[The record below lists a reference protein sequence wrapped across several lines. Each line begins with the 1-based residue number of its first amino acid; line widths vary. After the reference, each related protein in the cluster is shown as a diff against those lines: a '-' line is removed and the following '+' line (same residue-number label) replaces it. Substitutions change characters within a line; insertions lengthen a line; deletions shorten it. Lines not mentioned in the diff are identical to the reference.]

1 MLQRTA
7 VVIVLSIMIMSISG
21 CITNH
26 NRLKSLVSSSIS
38 LRLRKLS
45 AMNMNMSLN
54 KSNSS
59 INSNNDSGN
68 SKNNDNTNNM
78 NEKENNMK
86 KDLSYEYIDSGNRKR
101 LERFGDQLVIRSCP
115 SAIWEKKLSLSNEW
129 DESKNNTIVYEGTSG
144 HVGKWKMNDNAIDTN
159 NWYVK
164 FHDYQLFS
172 LEPSDMGQIGI
183 FPEQEKNWQTIRTLL
198 QKHRASSIESN
209 VTSHTTTCVLN
220 GFAYTGG
227 STTAA
232 LGVERVEV
240 VHLDAAKSAIE
251 WAKRNVAMSNVH
263 PTSKV
268 RWIVDDCMT
277 FLEREIKRN
286 KKYDA
291 LIFDPPA
298 FGRGK
303 GGSIWK
309 LDKDMHSLV
318 ETFPKLLSDN
328 PCFILLSC
336 HDLYW
341 TPMRLADILQSTL
354 RSSGY
359 KKGRV
364 DCGEMILRSTRG
376 GSSLP
381 LGAFALWSNLSSK

>member
-1 MLQRTA
+1 
-7 VVIVLSIMIMSISG
+7 
-21 CITNH
+21 
-26 NRLKSLVSSSIS
+26 
-38 LRLRKLS
+38 
-45 AMNMNMSLN
+45 MNS
-54 KSNSS
+54 
-59 INSNNDSGN
+59 
-68 SKNNDNTNNM
+68 
-78 NEKENNMK
+78 
-86 KDLSYEYIDSGNRKR
+86 SYEYIDSGNRKR
-101 LERFGDQLVIRSCP
+101 LERFGDKLVIRSCP
-115 SAIWEKKLSLSNEW
+115 SAIWERKLSLSEWNE
-129 DESKNNTIVYEGTSG
+129 SNNSTIVYEGTSG
-144 HVGKWKMNDNAIDTN
+144 HAGKWKMNDDTIN
-159 NWYVK
+159 SNWYVK
-164 FHDYQLFS
+164 FHEDQLFL

-183 FPEQEKNWQTIRTLL
+183 FPEQQRNWQMISKLL
-198 QKHRASSIESN
+198 QKYKVSN
-209 VTSHTTTCVLN
+209 INSNSNMTYILN

-232 LGVERVEV
+232 LSVESVEV

-251 WAKRNVAMSNVH
+251 WAKKNVAISNIH

-309 LDKDMHSLV
+309 LDKDMNTLV
-318 ETFPKLLSDN
+318 EKFPKLLSDN
-328 PCFILLSC
+328 PCFVLLSC

-364 DCGEMILRSTRG
+364 DCGEMILKSTRG
-376 GSSLP
+376 GNSLP
-381 LGAFALWSNLSSK
+381 LGAFALWSNI